1 MAESTVAERIAE
13 STWNR
18 LRGAQRLRE
27 AQRLYVRLGEE
38 TLTDLLVLDFL
49 VSAPNNIKFVQTTK
63 PQEAVQGTD
72 LVVCVRRSANKAD
85 IYAVQ
90 AKRLGVAG
98 RYDSLN
104 HRSGNRHQI
113 NVLEDYAGESKA
125 IPLYLLFNHV
135 DDEDLKAEYWHCC
148 QQADKRQFGCTLVP
162 SWRIR
167 DAISKRGYR
176 TFDYIHSDRAALPWR
191 CAFDCPK
198 NRTAWGQIREKAEES
213 YHEHFSQGFP
223 SSEEASLR
231 IERHQMAFTDSSFSH
246 AQYEDMD
253 FSSGVGEW
261 PSGLW
266 EHGTSS
272 LSAEETTRLYGTPTP
287 ESAARNISRSMFLP
301 RWLMLVNSDD
311 IS

>member
-1 MAESTVAERIAE
+1 MAESTIAERIAE

-38 TLTDLLVLDFL
+38 TLTDLLILDFL
-49 VSAPNNIKFVQTTK
+49 VSAPNNIKFFQTTK

-113 NVLEDYAGESKA
+113 NILEDYAGESKA

-167 DAISKRGYR
+167 DAILNRGCR
-176 TFDYIHSDRAALPWR
+176 TFSHLHSDQAALPWR
-191 CAFDCPK
+191 CAFACP
-198 NRTAWGQIREKAEES
+198 NSQTAWGRIREKAEES
-213 YHEHFSQGFP
+213 RERFALDFSSPEKADLRTRNRQKIP
-223 SSEEASLR
+223 PASSLSY
-231 IERHQMAFTDSSFSH
+231 
-246 AQYEDMD
+246 AQYEGVN

-261 PSGLW
+261 PSDSW
-266 EHGTSS
+266 DSETSF
-272 LSAEETTRLYGTPTP
+272 LSAEETMQLYGAPTSQAKVR
-287 ESAARNISRSMFLP
+287 ERSRPMFLP
-301 RWLMLVNSDD
+301 RWIMLVNSDD
-311 IS
+311 S